1 VTVLLVTA
9 VESER
14 EAALRGFERAGNI
27 AVGPY
32 IGATYETPAGLVHA
46 FTCGVGPV
54 AAAVAVTRLLAT
66 GPGYRSVINAGIA
79 GGFRGRI
86 EIGDLA
92 VADAS
97 TYADLGAR
105 TEAGPLTLR
114 EMGIAQDSSLAI
126 GLDQQTIAR
135 VARTSGRVV
144 TGELLT
150 LSCMTGT
157 EPDADELARRFPR
170 AIAEAMEGFGA
181 VAAASDDPAGPFV
194 MEIRSISNLVGRRD
208 RSTWNIPLAF
218 DALADAVSAVLE
230 GPLP

>member
-105 TEAGPLTLR
+105 TEAG
-114 EMGIAQDSSLAI
+114 
-126 GLDQQTIAR
+126 LDQQTIAR

>member
-46 FTCGVGPV
+46 FT
-54 AAAVAVTRLLAT
+54 
-66 GPGYRSVINAGIA
+66 GIA